1 MRLATYNVEN
11 LFTRARALNLDTW
24 QEGKA
29 MLDAYAEINSLFEEP
44 AYSDEIKTRLVSLL
58 KKLGLDKKNE
68 SKFAELRE
76 NRGRLVRRSLTGGPQ
91 IVAEGRA
98 AWVGWVELRNEIINE
113 TATRNTAQVVR
124 DIGADVI
131 GIVECEGRSA
141 LMQFSY
147 GLLPSVKGSAYD
159 QVMLVD
165 GNDDRGIDVG
175 LMARGGYRIGWMR
188 SHVDDV
194 LSHGGRIFSRDCPE
208 FSVWTP
214 AGETI
219 WVLVNHFKS
228 KGYGTQETSDAKRWL
243 QAEAVRRIYERLKAE
258 GAGLVAVMGD
268 LNDTPESE
276 ALAPILRET
285 DLRDAATHP
294 AFDDGGRPGTH
305 GNCTAREK
313 LDYMLLSPALFERVK
328 GGGIW
333 RRGVWG
339 GKNGALWEV
348 YPEMK
353 SAYHAAS
360 DHAAVWCELAA

>member
-1 MRLATYNVEN
+1 MRIASYNVEN

-24 QEGKA
+24 KEGRII
-29 MLDAYAEINSLFEEP
+29 LEAYAEMNGLLEE
-44 AYSDEIKTRLVSLL
+44 AVYTDEIKARLITLL
-58 KKLGLDKKNE
+58 KHLGLDKKNE

-76 NRGRLVRRSLTGGPQ
+76 NRGRLVKRSLTGGPQ
-91 IVAEGRA
+91 IVAEGRGN
-98 AWVGWVELRNEIINE
+98 WVGWVELRNEIINE
-113 TATRNTAQVVR
+113 VATRNTAQVLR
-124 DIGADVI
+124 DVGADVV
-131 GIVECEGRSA
+131 GVVECEGRSA

-147 GLLPSVKGSAYD
+147 GLMPAVKAQPYE

-175 LMARGGYRIGWMR
+175 LMAKAGYRIGWMR

-194 LSHGGRIFSRDCPE
+194 SSHGGRIFSRDCPE

-214 AGETI
+214 SGETI

-228 KGYGTQETSDAKRWL
+228 KGYGTQDASDAKRWL
-243 QAEAVRRIYERLKAE
+243 QAEAVRRIYERLKSE
-258 GAGLVAVMGD
+258 GAKHIAIMGD

-276 ALAPILRET
+276 ALAPLVRET
-285 DLRDAATHP
+285 DLKDASLHP
-294 AFDDGGRPGTH
+294 SFDDGGRPGTY

-313 LDYMLLSPALFERVK
+313 IDYLLLSPALFDCMK

-339 GKNGALWEV
+339 GKNGTLWEV
-348 YPEMK
+348 YPEIQ
-353 SAYHAAS
+353 SSYHAAS
-360 DHAAVWCELAA
+360 DHAAIWAELAI

>member
-24 QEGKA
+24 TEGK
-29 MLDAYAEINSLFEEP
+29 LILEAYAEMNGLLEE
-44 AYSDEIKTRLVSLL
+44 AVYTDAAKARMLELMKRL
-58 KKLGLDKKNE
+58 GIDRRNE

-76 NRGRLVRRSLTGGPQ
+76 NRGRLVKRQLAGGPQ
-91 IVAEGRA
+91 IVAEGRGS
-98 AWVGWVELRNEIINE
+98 WVGWVELRTEIINE

-124 DIGADVI
+124 DVAADVL

-147 GLLPSVKGSAYD
+147 GLLPGVEAKPYD
-159 QVMLVD
+159 QVMLID
-165 GNDDRGIDVG
+165 GNDERGIDVG

-194 LSHGGRIFSRDCPE
+194 SSHGGRIFSRDCPE
-208 FSVWTP
+208 FAVWTP
-214 AGETI
+214 SGEQI

-228 KGYGTQETSDAKRWL
+228 KGYGTQDASNAKRWL

-258 GAGLVAVMGD
+258 GAGLVVVMGD
-268 LNDTPESE
+268 LNDTPGSE
-276 ALAPILRET
+276 TLAPLLAET
-285 DLRDAATHP
+285 DLKDVATHP

-305 GNCTAREK
+305 GNCTAHEK
-313 LDYMLLSPALFERVK
+313 LDYVLLSPKLFERMQ

-339 GKNGALWEV
+339 GKSGNLWEV
-348 YPEMK
+348 YPEMQ
-353 SAYHAAS
+353 SSYHAAS

>member
-24 QEGKA
+24 KDGKVI
-29 MLDAYAEINSLFEEP
+29 LDAYAETNSLLEE
-44 AYSDEIKTRLVSLL
+44 AVYTDAVKARLVTLL
-58 KKLGLDKKNE
+58 RQLGLDQKNE

-76 NRGRLVRRSLTGGPQ
+76 NRGRLVKRSLAGGPQ
-91 IVAEGRA
+91 IVAEGRGS
-98 AWVGWVELRNEIINE
+98 WVGWVELRNELINE

-124 DIGADVI
+124 DVGADVI
-131 GIVECEGRSA
+131 GVVECEGRPA

-147 GLLPSVKGSAYD
+147 GLLPAVQAKPYD

-165 GNDDRGIDVG
+165 GNDERGIDVG

-194 LSHGGRIFSRDCPE
+194 SSHGGRIFSRDCPE

-228 KGYGTQETSDAKRWL
+228 KGYGTQDASDAKRWL

-258 GAGLVAVMGD
+258 GATLIAVIGD
-268 LNDTPESE
+268 LNDTPGSPT
-276 ALAPILRET
+276 LAPLIAET
-285 DLRDAATHP
+285 DLKDAATHP
-294 AFDDGGRPGTH
+294 SFDDGGRPGTH
-305 GNCTAREK
+305 GNCTAGEK
-313 LDYMLLSPALFERVK
+313 LDYLLMSPALFARMQ
-328 GGGIW
+328 GGGVW
-333 RRGVWG
+333 RRGIWG
-339 GKNGALWEV
+339 GKNGTLWEV
-348 YPEMK
+348 YPEMQ
-353 SAYHAAS
+353 SSYHAAS